1 MSISRQS
8 ARHLLMCYDQI
19 LEQQIVG
26 RGSNLAC
33 RDEELWMQ
41 VEELLRDG
49 DAQETHCLGPN
60 PLLVM
65 EESLKAA
72 SAPAPAAACS
82 SRATVRRELQ
92 GFAKAFEVLEQA
104 ALNLYLGPWRKEYR
118 VIKMYSGTFT
128 HCITPVLSM
137 SQIEELFGLLGYQL
151 SPSCP
156 EQLCLPSPRFS
167 RASLDGLLRLSCAF
181 FIARCECHLL
191 LTALGQHVGD
201 TQWELSVV
209 RERLRGNSLQVA
221 LDNTK
226 KTLEVNQPPME
237 LTNVEVDLYGD
248 EQVNGGQ
255 KEVAVSDEES
265 TCPLNEAAQSN
276 ALPPAVQTRSNG
288 VTYTSPQKESDTTKS
303 SSASK
308 RQDTL
313 PCEEFKSD
321 KTDSQQI
328 QALVLGKGEPEAS
341 HLCSCLDSS
350 PLFLKRCF
358 ECNTLHNISCASLY
372 VCNAKGHNVS
382 STDSLTEKMTLPL
395 EVSPSSGSVRESA
408 RNTLPSS
415 GAEMTSSSL
424 LPISFHECCNPS
436 KLDPQLLCRSCRV
449 FHSGSC
455 REGKLCKT
463 SHDISVLGKCS
474 CGKVCSRK
482 PLVLCRYCGNEYC
495 SICWYRNPVTCSCGQ
510 TFDQSTPV

>member
-328 QALVLGKGEPEAS
+328 QALVLGK
-341 HLCSCLDSS
+341 
-350 PLFLKRCF
+350 
-358 ECNTLHNISCASLY
+358 
-372 VCNAKGHNVS
+372 
-382 STDSLTEKMTLPL
+382 DSLTEKMTLPL